1 MTPLMIFTMAWAV
14 GVWAAHAI
22 LFPPVWLLLALPAL
36 AVLHVGWRDS
46 RPARRGM
53 WALAGF
59 ALGAGRMFLA
69 APHIDAAHVA
79 FYNGVGRVEV
89 VGVVVAE
96 PDVRPHVTNLR
107 VRVEQVTFPG
117 GATRSLGGQVLVKA
131 SPYLAVGYGDR
142 VRVVGPLETP
152 PVFETFSY
160 RDYLARRGIHALIP
174 RAEVTVLASHQA
186 SPLLEALYRFK
197 AHALRTLLTLLPEP
211 QASLLAGIL
220 LGVESG
226 IPADL
231 RDAFIA
237 TGTSHIVAISGFNMS
252 LVAAAMIQLARRLA
266 KGRGEL
272 PLALGGIWLYT
283 LLVGASAAVVRAAV
297 MATVALVARKA
308 GRRIHGPTSL
318 AAAVWVM
325 LTLNPYTLW
334 DAGFQLSVAAT
345 LGMLLYVEPLSRRV
359 EGMVAHLLPSA
370 WVPRAM
376 ALLDDALVVTLAAQ
390 ITTMGIVVGIFRRLS
405 LVSLLTN
412 LLILPLQP
420 FVMLLGGAALL
431 TGLAFE
437 PLGQAVGWGAWVF
450 LTLTIEAVRWTA
462 TFPWASIALGRVT
475 LIAVWG
481 YYAGLAA
488 ITWWLRRPPAL
499 RRLPALRP
507 GWAVAGLMIGVL
519 FPAYLYLLP
528 DGRLHVYVLDVGGE
542 AVLIETPTGGHILVN
557 GGPDGPRTLACL
569 GRQLPFWKRYL
580 DGVVLTSPDEERL
593 AGLIAALERYDVGF
607 VLEGNLRGSGASYAR
622 WRELVEALP
631 AGRVGY
637 LPPGEEREL
646 GGGVTLQWL
655 WPPPDVPGPVVLR
668 LSYGEISFLLAGSA
682 TTKVEEQLVARYG
695 EELRS
700 AVLLFPR
707 YGSPTAGRATFVG
720 AVSPS
725 IIVVAARE
733 GKPPD
738 PRALA
743 RVADREIY
751 RTDVHGTIEVV
762 ADGNSVHVRT
772 GRE

>member
-1 MTPLMIFTMAWAV
+1 MTPLVIFTMAWAA

-36 AVLHVGWRDS
+36 AVLRVGWRDA
-46 RPARRGM
+46 RAARRGM

-79 FYNGVGRVEV
+79 FYHGVGRVEV

-117 GATRSLGGQVLVKA
+117 GATLLLGGQVLVKT

-142 VRVVGPLETP
+142 VRVVGALEIP

-160 RDYLARRGIHALIP
+160 RDYLARQGIHVLVP
-174 RAEVTVLASHQA
+174 RAEVTILASHQA

-197 AHALRTLLTLLPEP
+197 AHALHTLLTLLPEP

-226 IPADL
+226 IPTDL

-237 TGTSHIVAISGFNMS
+237 TGTSHIIAISGFNMS
-252 LVAAAMIQLARRLA
+252 LVAAAMIQLAQRLA

-297 MATVALVARKA
+297 MATVALIARKA
-308 GRRIHGPTSL
+308 GRYVHGPTSL

-359 EGMVAHLLPSA
+359 EGMVAYLLPPA

-376 ALLDDALVVTLAAQ
+376 AWLDEALVVTLAAQ
-390 ITTMGIVVGIFRRLS
+390 ITTMGIIVGLFRRLS
-405 LVSLLTN
+405 LISLLTN

-420 FVMLLGGAALL
+420 FVMLLGGATLL
-431 TGLAFE
+431 AGWVSR
-437 PLGQAVGWGAWVF
+437 PLGEVVGWGAWVF
-450 LTLTIEAVRWTA
+450 LTLTIEVVRWTA

-475 LIAVWG
+475 LMAVWG

-488 ITWWLRRPPAL
+488 ITGWLHRPPAG

-507 GWAVAGLMIGVL
+507 GWMVAGLVIGLL

-557 GGPDGPRTLACL
+557 GGPDGPRTLAYL

-580 DGVVLTSPDEERL
+580 EGVVLTSPDEDRL
-593 AGLIAALERYDVGF
+593 AGLLAALERYDVGF

-622 WRELVEALP
+622 WQALVAALP

-637 LPPGEEREL
+637 LPPGEGRDL

-655 WPPPDVPGPVVLR
+655 WPPPAVSGPVVLR
-668 LSYGEISFLLAGSA
+668 LNYGDVSFLLAGSA
-682 TTKVEEQLVARYG
+682 TAKVEEQLVARYG

-700 AVLLFPR
+700 TVLLFPR
-707 YGSPTAGRATFVG
+707 YGNPTAGKAAFVE
-720 AVSPS
+720 AASPS

-738 PRALA
+738 PRTLA
-743 RVADREIY
+743 RVADKVVY
-751 RTDVHGTIEVV
+751 RTDRHGTIEIVS
-762 ADGNSVHVRT
+762 DGHRVRVRAE
-772 GRE
+772 RE